1 LNLLGNFALAK
12 VDDAIIYYHANNG
25 KKENRYQEN
34 VYMIAT
40 QKHKLSIDGSKLPAK
55 IADFA
60 QITKFLNEKNAFI
73 WKFRRKTLLLS
84 SEND

>member
-1 LNLLGNFALAK
+1 
-12 VDDAIIYYHANNG
+12 
-25 KKENRYQEN
+25 
-34 VYMIAT
+34 MIAT

-60 QITKFLNEKNAFI
+60 QIKKFLNEKMAII